1 MSDAAL
7 VTPARA
13 RVGPAG
19 VAVALLVVPLLYL
32 PALDAPFAQ
41 PKLAVLLLAGALGLG
56 GALLAWARGAASWP
70 RRPSLLAVAA
80 VAVAATTLVS
90 AALAAWRRPE
100 GAPYASAELA
110 RLAAMF
116 GVALAAAQAA
126 PDADWRR
133 RVTDAITVSAG
144 IVSALGL
151 LQHVRLLPLA
161 LPVIS
166 IPGST
171 FGNRNIAAE
180 AVALSI
186 PFGLA
191 ALGGSG
197 RRDGRNA
204 RAVMLALLLIE
215 LVYVA
220 ATRARGAW
228 IGAAA
233 GVGVFLLVRRP
244 SPGPKVAVALLPIAA
259 LLLFAVVFPGR
270 WMPRDS
276 LDAKRFAPAAHVVR
290 DAVDLQSP
298 VIRTRAG
305 LWRRTVAMWREHPI
319 AGLGPG
325 NFAVLFPLHAEP
337 GAAADG
343 VMSATM
349 VPRRPHND
357 LLERLVETGVIGALA
372 FVALF
377 AAALRAGWR
386 WRRATGDG
394 GVDTAAAAAG
404 TVAAVLGC
412 GLTGFPLAMPATA
425 LLTATALGLLA
436 GLKPPGISVEAE
448 APAAGASRGPLALI
462 AAALAAVALAGGAAA
477 LSTRALAASYALGR
491 AEAALSRPDGV
502 ADALPYYARA
512 ERWATTAERFP
523 IALRRAQAALRAS
536 EFELRTGRGAE
547 ALGAAER
554 ALAIEPHS
562 PHAWAERAAA
572 QLAKSPRNFDGAV
585 SDAQHALRLFKDH
598 PGARRTLALV
608 EVFREGTREAYRR
621 QYERSDA
628 DDHGAP

>member
-1 MSDAAL
+1 MTDAAP
-7 VTPARA
+7 VTPVGARL
-13 RVGPAG
+13 GPAG
-19 VAVALLVVPLLYL
+19 VAVALLVVPLLYV

-41 PKLAVLLLAGALGLG
+41 PKLAVLLLVGALGLG
-56 GALLAWARGAASWP
+56 GALLAWARGAAGWS
-70 RRPSLLAVAA
+70 RRPSFLALAA
-80 VAVAATTLVS
+80 GAVAATTLAA

-100 GAPYASAELA
+100 GAPYAAAELA

-116 GVALAAAQAA
+116 GVALAAALAA
-126 PDADWRR
+126 PDAHWRR

-151 LQHVRLLPLA
+151 LQHVRLLPLV

-191 ALGGSG
+191 ALGPGG
-197 RRDGRNA
+197 RRDGRSA
-204 RAVMLALLLIE
+204 RAVMLALLLVE

-228 IGAAA
+228 IGTA
-233 GVGVFLLVRRP
+233 VGIGMFLLVRRP
-244 SPGPKVAVALLPIAA
+244 SPSPKVAVALLPIGA

-276 LDAKRFAPAAHVVR
+276 LDAKRFAPGATVVR

-298 VIRTRAG
+298 VVRTRTG
-305 LWRRTVAMWREHPI
+305 LWRRTVTMWGEHPI
-319 AGLGPG
+319 AGVGPG

-349 VPRRPHND
+349 VPRRPHHD
-357 LLERLVETGVIGALA
+357 VLERLAETGVLGALA
-372 FVALF
+372 LVALF

-386 WRRATGDG
+386 WRRAPGAG
-394 GVDTAAAAAG
+394 GSVDTAAAAAG

-425 LLTATALGLLA
+425 LLTAVALGVLA
-436 GLKPPGISVEAE
+436 GLKPPGEGEAE
-448 APAAGASRGPLALI
+448 AAEAGASRGPLAF
-462 AAALAAVALAGGAAA
+462 AAAAFAAVALTGGAAVLA
-477 LSTRALAASYALGR
+477 TRALAASYLFGR
-491 AEAALSRPDGV
+491 AEAALSRPDGW
-502 ADALPYYARA
+502 ADALPLLSRA
-512 ERWATTAERFP
+512 ERWATTADRFP
-523 IALRRAQAALRAS
+523 IALRTAQAALRQP
-536 EFELRTGRGAE
+536 EVPFRPERGAE
-547 ALGAAER
+547 ALRAADR

-572 QLAKSPRNFDGAV
+572 QLATSPRNFDGAV
-585 SDAQHALRLFKDH
+585 ADAQHALRLFADH
-598 PGARRTLALV
+598 PGARRTLVMV
-608 EVFREGTREAYRR
+608 EAFRKVHRRERAMP
-621 QYERSDA
+621 
-628 DDHGAP
+628 DHLLGEP